1 MKNLRVTLAALVV
14 WTAVSTA
21 LVLLLPLERAMPFL
35 LLGLC
40 LVPVAVFLADWLRS
54 SPRAGRYTAGPR
66 EAPPTA
72 GPAPAVPEDALTEEN
87 LRRVFGANGVATAWA
102 PKLSASPASVDTLE
116 RLGGPPAFLA
126 PVVWPRCRRCG
137 TPLTFIMQVAVG
149 PERPLRYPEEG
160 LLYVFLCQ
168 RVDVRTRED
177 AICPCFDVDQGAER
191 CFVQPR
197 PAGTLTL
204 TVEPIGSR
212 LAKSYAV
219 EGWQA
224 RPSVRMPA
232 GVATP
237 EQYSLYAAMS
247 GWLDIQ
253 VGGFADWVQDEANP
267 GPCSC
272 GAPRELVLQFAEFED
287 DLNLG
292 GAGRAYVFAC
302 SARHAPDAFSLF
314 WQTA

>member
-1 MKNLRVTLAALVV
+1 MRAVKNLRVTLIALAV
-14 WTAVSTA
+14 WTAASTA
-21 LVLLLPLERAMPFL
+21 LVTLLPLERAMPWL
-35 LLGLC
+35 LLGL
-40 LVPVAVFLADWLRS
+40 LIPVAVFVVERFRS
-54 SPRAGRYTAGPR
+54 PPR
-66 EAPPTA
+66 ERARSILDPGTP
-72 GPAPAVPEDALTEEN
+72 VPVEALTEEN
-87 LRRVFGANGVATAWA
+87 LRRAFGDDGVAHAWV
-102 PKLSASPASVDTLE
+102 PKLEESPAHVDALE

-126 PVVWPRCRRCG
+126 PVAWPRCRHCG
-137 TPLTFIMQVAVG
+137 QPLTFIMQLAVG
-149 PERPLRYPEEG
+149 PERPLRYPQEG

-168 RVDVRTRED
+168 RVDVNATEG
-177 AICPCFDVDQGAER
+177 AICPCHDVDLGAER
-191 CFVQPR
+191 CFVQVR
-197 PAGTLTL
+197 PAGPLGV
-204 TVEPIGSR
+204 TVEPTGPR
-212 LAKSYAV
+212 LAKSHV
-219 EGWQA
+219 VVSWES

-253 VGGFADWVQDEANP
+253 VGGFADWVQDEATP